1 MSQTAHINSLKSL
14 FSWKKS
20 VHSFIVLG
28 GKMCVVVSN
37 YFVSLHKVD
46 LTILDCTHHMIFSDH
61 SAFDMADMECRLIA
75 MLAVNCGKKS
85 IKIKY
90 PFNFFQNNYLVSTS

>member
-1 MSQTAHINSLKSL
+1 MCSSFKL
-14 FSWKKS
+14 FC
-20 VHSFIVLG
+20 FITQ
-28 GKMCVVVSN
+28 S
-37 YFVSLHKVD
+37 Y

-61 SAFDMADMECRLIA
+61 SAFDMEDMECRLIA